1 MAACCMVGAALL
13 SAHAAAPIAWAAP
26 PAPIAACDAAGV
38 LAAATASASAQP
50 AQPLFDSGAPMVC
63 LAGGSF
69 LYGNAFPGEGYA
81 ADGETAQ
88 VRTFVGPFAIDAT
101 EVTNQQFS
109 AFVNSTGHVTGARAR
124 DRVLF
129 CDADQ

>member
-1 MAACCMVGAALL
+1 MVGAALL

-26 PAPIAACDAAGV
+26 PAPVAACDAAGV
-38 LAAATASASAQP
+38 LAAAAQP
-50 AQPLFDSGAPMVC
+50 EQPLFDSGAPMVC

-81 ADGETAQ
+81 ADGEAAQ

-101 EVTNQQFS
+101 EGTNEQFS
-109 AFVNSTGHVTGARAR
+109 AFVNATGHVTGACAR
-124 DRVLF
+124 GRVLI